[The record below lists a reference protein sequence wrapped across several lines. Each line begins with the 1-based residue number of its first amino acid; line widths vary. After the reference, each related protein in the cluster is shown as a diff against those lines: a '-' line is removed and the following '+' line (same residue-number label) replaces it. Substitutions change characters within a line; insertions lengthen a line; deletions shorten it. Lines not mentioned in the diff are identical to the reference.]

1 MRGSTS
7 RGSRVMRAV
16 AAVSLMMG
24 GIVVAGSSPA
34 LAAVDCSVTPTN
46 ASCTRTR
53 PVVECVWLNGDGT
66 FTALFGT
73 NNTGTEETG
82 FPYGPTNAITP
93 APANR
98 AQPMLIPKGHKKG
111 TFFTTGTT
119 TIAWKIGT
127 RTVTARTT
135 TRKCATKP
143 VTAFGDA
150 RALVLGAGAILVV
163 GLFVRRRRTSLPSV
177 TAADRRTPAD
187 AGVSS

>member
-7 RGSRVMRAV
+7 RGGRVMRAV
-16 AAVSLMMG
+16 AAVPLMMG
-24 GIVVAGSSPA
+24 GIVVAGSAPA

-46 ASCTRTR
+46 ASCTKTR

-73 NNTGTEETG
+73 NNTGTEDTV
-82 FPYGPTNAITP
+82 FPYGPRNAITP

-98 AQPMLIPKGHKKG
+98 AQPTLIPKGRKKG

-119 TIAWKIGT
+119 TVSWKLGT
-127 RTVTARTT
+127 RTATARTT

-150 RALVLGAGAILVV
+150 RALVVGAGAILAV
-163 GLFVRRRRTSLPSV
+163 GFFVRRRRTALPSV
-177 TAADRRTPAD
+177 TAADTRSLAD
-187 AGVSS
+187 PGVSS